1 MASLAGRAL
10 LAVTSRSPVRRLFTE
25 LGPGRALA
33 MRFVAG
39 ETLDDAVRA
48 ARELNRAGMAV
59 SLDHLGEHV
68 ADPQMA
74 MGARKDYLA
83 LLERIGAEG
92 LDCNISVKLTQ
103 LGLGLDEE
111 LAAEALEELADKAAE
126 VGTTVTVDMEESR
139 YTQATVDLFARLQPR
154 LGNLGVALQA
164 YLRRTRADLERLM
177 PLGGHI
183 RLCKGAYAEPPEIAY
198 PRKAEVDESFAR
210 LLGVLMVAETTMP
223 AVATHDER
231 LIDLAKELAARRRG
245 PFEFQML
252 YGVRTPLQRRLVE
265 EGHPLRVYVPYG
277 AEWYPYLTRR
287 LAERPANLLFF
298 LRAALGRR

>member
-1 MASLAGRAL
+1 MGRLL
-10 LAVTSRSPVRRLFTE
+10 LAVTCRPSVRRLFTE

-39 ETLDDAVRA
+39 ETMDDAVRVS
-48 ARELNRAGMAV
+48 RRLMAGRTSV

-68 ADPQMA
+68 TDPGMA
-74 MGARKDYLA
+74 RAARGDYLRC
-83 LLERIGAEG
+83 LERIGEEG
-92 LDCNISVKLTQ
+92 LDANISVKLTQ
-103 LGLGLDEE
+103 LGLALDGGLAEE
-111 LAAEALEELADKAAE
+111 AMAELGEKAAE
-126 VGTTVTVDMEESR
+126 VGTTVTIDMEESA
-139 YTQATVDLFARLQPR
+139 YVEATVDLYARMQPR

-164 YLRRTRADLERLM
+164 YLYRTAEDLERLL

-198 PRKAEVDESFAR
+198 QRKRDVGDSYAR
-210 LLGVLMVAETTMP
+210 LLGVLMAAETTTP

-231 LIDLAKELAARRRG
+231 LIGLARELAEGRRG

-252 YGVRTPLQRRLVE
+252 YGVRPRLQRRLVE
-265 EGHPLRVYVPYG
+265 DGHPLRVYVPYG

-298 LRAALGRR
+298 LRAALARR